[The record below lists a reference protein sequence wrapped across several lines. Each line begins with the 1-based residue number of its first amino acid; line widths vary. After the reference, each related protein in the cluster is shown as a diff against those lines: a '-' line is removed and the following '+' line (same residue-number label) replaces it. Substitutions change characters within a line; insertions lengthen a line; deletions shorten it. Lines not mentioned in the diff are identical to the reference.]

1 MSYAAELKHFDD
13 TYQAITAG
21 YQESPTSKREVL
33 DHIGSKL
40 EAAKIR
46 FYEVNQ
52 QSGQVPEDDLQLDE
66 LLTPDERELRNR
78 VREFVV
84 KRFMPVAVDH
94 HRAGTM
100 PLELAPE
107 LG

>member
-1 MSYAAELKHFDD
+1 MIQQSETDMSYAAELKHFDD

-40 EAAKIR
+40 EAAKTR

-52 QSGQVPEDDLQLDE
+52 QSGQVPEDDLQLDQ
-66 LLTPDERELRNR
+66 LLEE
-78 VREFVV
+78 VRKAF
-84 KRFMPVAVDH
+84 RGLLAHGDSQGP
-94 HRAGTM
+94 
-100 PLELAPE
+100 PLA
-107 LG
+107 

>member
-1 MSYAAELKHFDD
+1 MPDL
-13 TYQAITAG
+13 Q
-21 YQESPTSKREVL
+21 SP
-33 DHIGSKL
+33 D
-40 EAAKIR
+40 
-46 FYEVNQ
+46 F
-52 QSGQVPEDDLQLDE
+52 LQLDE

-107 LG
+107 LGQLGAFGPT